1 MLVESLSDCGKGH
14 RVGVSL
20 VELMTFLKVHR
31 LKKVIYLNRQLGKR
45 QQSTLEVTLWRVL
58 HNGVYMVLLTLNKI
72 NMKSVLTFV
81 LSFLFCVN
89 VYSQKVFVSK
99 NASNVNYRVFVV
111 NNIRQADIV
120 VRVVRFRSQAKN
132 NNWFFVKFA
141 SEADL
146 RICYVNRISQSN
158 LKVYFR

>member
-1 MLVESLSDCGKGH
+1 
-14 RVGVSL
+14 
-20 VELMTFLKVHR
+20 
-31 LKKVIYLNRQLGKR
+31 
-45 QQSTLEVTLWRVL
+45 
-58 HNGVYMVLLTLNKI
+58 
-72 NMKSVLTFV
+72 MKSVLTFV